1 MIHTQSNSPEH
12 TFRLGQLLGQ
22 LLATGDVV
30 LLNGEM
36 GAGKS
41 VFARGVGAALGVR
54 EPMASPTFTLMQPYG
69 ARVPLYHFDLYRL
82 ESEDE
87 FFEAGLDEFIEG
99 DGVALV
105 EWPQQADLLPGRRVE
120 VAIRTDGENENMRT
134 VEFSFYGMD
143 ETQARM
149 GDLLT
154 GEGK

>member
-1 MIHTQSNSPEH
+1 MIRIESKSPEH
-12 TFRLGQLLGQ
+12 TFRLGELLGQ
-22 LLATGDVV
+22 VLAAGDVV

-41 VFARGVGAALGVR
+41 VFARGVGTALGVR
-54 EPMASPTFTLMQPYG
+54 EPMASPTFTLMQPYQ
-69 ARVPLYHFDLYRL
+69 ARIPLYHFDLYRL

-105 EWPQQADLLPGRRVE
+105 EWPQQTDLLPDRRIE
-120 VAIRTDGENENMRT
+120 VAIFPDDENENMRR

-149 GDLLT
+149 DNLLVD
-154 GEGK
+154 EEK